1 MPTPFL
7 SPLHPAFQVVAGR
20 HWAMAWAVAD
30 GLVGYQAVIELDT
43 YPSSSILT
51 SGRIFLSLSHQIQL
65 AALPNNHYLHK
76 YQYFLLRTF
85 HSTKKKPEK
94 YVVLFLNALAC
105 MYVCMHSHSQ
115 IYSRNYSSF
124 KVPTKAF
131 LDSPQKNALSMSLPQ
146 ILLLIEELF
155 SLYLVCVSLCWNVKQ
170 KQIFYYLY

>member
-1 MPTPFL
+1 MTILHTLYNEKFKSATLIFFCIFL
-7 SPLHPAFQVVAGR
+7 GNINVEAQNAYSFFVAITSRKHLWAFQVVAGR

-30 GLVGYQAVIELDT
+30 GLVGYEAVIELDT

-105 MYVCMHSHSQ
+105 MYVCTVIPRFIPGTIHH
-115 IYSRNYSSF
+115 
-124 KVPTKAF
+124 
-131 LDSPQKNALSMSLPQ
+131 
-146 ILLLIEELF
+146 
-155 SLYLVCVSLCWNVKQ
+155 
-170 KQIFYYLY
+170 